1 MFSETCPFL
10 LGCPIC
16 WHIIIYSILLGIF
29 VFLQYW
35 LWFPLYHF
43 LFCLFGSSLSFLARL
58 AKGLLILF
66 TIKKKKTLGFINFL
80 ISILF
85 ISSLIFIIS
94 FLLLTLSFFCSS
106 FSNSFRWQVRLF
118 IWDFSCFLRKACITV
133 NFPLSTVFVASH
145 RFCRTKFSLLFFS
158 RYF

>member
-1 MFSETCPFL
+1 MFLETCPFL

-16 WHIIIYSILLGIF
+16 WHIIIFSILLGIF

-43 LFCLFGSSLSFLARL
+43 LFCLFASSLIVSWWAWPKVCWFC
-58 AKGLLILF
+58 LLF
-66 TIKKKKTLGFINFL
+66 KKKKILGFIKFL

-85 ISSLIFIIS
+85 ISSLIFIS
-94 FLLLTLSFFCSS
+94 FLHLTLGFFCSS
-106 FSNSFRWQVRLF
+106 FSNSFRWYVRLF
-118 IWDFSCFLRKACITV
+118 IWNFSCFLRKACITL

-145 RFCRTKFSLLFFS
+145 RFCRTKVLLSFVS